1 MNDPTLGLARPAF
14 KEGHAT
20 FKDCEVPTC
29 VVTYN
34 RSRLSEADAVGF
46 HHRDMPRRLPSRNS
60 PRQIWFY
67 FVLENP
73 LHVTMNADGYCRVF
87 NWTMSYRR
95 ESEIYTPYG
104 KGRDVKSISPYTIEP
119 PNGCV
124 LVYRY
129 TEGITI
135 VLLSL

>member
-1 MNDPTLGLARPAF
+1 VNDPTLGLARPTF

-34 RSRLSEADAVGF
+34 RSRLTEADAVGF

-60 PRQIWFY
+60 PLQIWFY

-73 LHVTMNADGYCRVF
+73 LHVTMNTDGYAGVF

-104 KGRDVKSISPYTIEP
+104 KFTPLKEDCGEYITVYNRTTQW
-119 PNGCV
+119 
-124 LVYRY
+124 LVHV
-129 TEGITI
+129 EI
-135 VLLSL
+135 